1 MYNLD
6 NFIDRLDISV
16 DQTHRCD
23 CPVCNG
29 KNTFTV
35 TNDSGNILYNCY
47 KNSCKI
53 AGAIH
58 RNMDSFTIQK
68 ILENRRM
75 NTPESYTEP
84 SHEEFVK
91 PPYLTYLTQDDSSV
105 NAFVSKWN
113 LDPDDLMYDIRQS
126 RVVFPVYT
134 ENALLVDAVGR
145 SLIGKTPKWLRYADS
160 PVPYVSGAGNI
171 GVIVEDVIS
180 AYAVGRDFIQAS
192 GIALLGTQLTEF
204 HKRYLSKWY
213 DKLIVALD
221 PDALDKTIS
230 IAKEL
235 RAYVP
240 NVMVMKLTDDLK
252 YCRDEDMENL
262 QEMLDAITRQ
272 VHE

>member
-1 MYNLD
+1 MYDLN

-126 RVVFPVYT
+126 RVVFPVHT
-134 ENALLVDAVGR
+134 ETELLVDAVGR
-145 SLIGKTPKWLRYADS
+145 SLIGQTPKWLRYSDS
-160 PVPYVSGAGNI
+160 PVPYVKGYGSV

-180 AYAVGRDFIQAS
+180 AYAVGRDFTQAS

-204 HKRYLSKWY
+204 HKQYLPKFY

-235 RAYVP
+235 RAYIP
-240 NVMVMKLTDDLK
+240 TVMVMKLTDDLK
-252 YCRDEDMENL
+252 YCKDEDMENL
-262 QEMLDAITRQ
+262 EEMLNGWG
-272 VHE
+272 

>member
-1 MYNLD
+1 MYDLN
-6 NFIDRLDISV
+6 NFIDSLDLQV

-35 TNDSGNILYNCY
+35 TNGSGNILYNCY

-58 RNMDSFTIQK
+58 RNMDAFTIQK

-75 NTPESYTEP
+75 DVSESYTEP

-91 PPYLTYLTQDDSSV
+91 PPYLTHLPENDRAV
-105 NAFVSKWN
+105 NAFVSKWD
-113 LDPDDLMYDIRQS
+113 LDPCDLFYDIRQS
-126 RVVFPVYT
+126 RVVFPVHT
-134 ENALLVDAVGR
+134 EDNMLVDAVGR
-145 SLIGKTPKWLRYADS
+145 SLIGQNPKWLRYADS
-160 PVPYVSGAGNI
+160 KVPYVTGSGAI

-180 AYAVGRDFIQAS
+180 AYAVGRDFPQAS

-204 HKRYLSKWY
+204 HKQYLPKWY

-230 IAKEL
+230 IAQEL

-240 NVMVMKLTDDLK
+240 TIMVMKLKDDLK
-252 YCRDEDMENL
+252 YCRDEDTENL
-262 QEMLDAITRQ
+262 EEMLDAI
-272 VHE
+272 